1 MSRDLLDPELQ
12 PDPEEIEDEINL
24 RPQCLDDYV
33 GQRKHIALLEVMMA
47 AAKDRGE
54 ALEHLLFAGPPGL
67 GKTTLAHV
75 IANTMGAQVKSTS
88 GPVIERRGDL
98 AAIVS
103 NLEEGD
109 FLFIDEIHR
118 LSKPVQEILYP
129 AMEDFEIDIIL
140 GQGPAA
146 RALKFQLPP
155 FTLVGATTRAG
166 LLGKPFRER
175 FGHICAMDPYSADE
189 LAAIIRRSAS
199 ILDIAISDSAASELA
214 GRCRGTPRTANRLLR
229 RVRDFAQVQGDG
241 KIDRD
246 IVLHTLLQLDIDSGG
261 LDDMDRRILSTIIER
276 FRGGPVGIRAIA
288 AAIGEE
294 ADTLED
300 VYEPFLVEQGYILRS
315 RQGRLA
321 GDLAY
326 SHLGLSRPVGQGSMF

>member
-12 PDPEEIEDEINL
+12 PEPDEIEDEINL
-24 RPQCLDDYV
+24 RPQSLDDYV

-47 AAKDRGE
+47 AATDRGE

-129 AMEDFEIDIIL
+129 AMEDFEIDIVL

-175 FGHICAMDPYSADE
+175 FGHICAMEPYSVDE

-199 ILDIAISDSAASELA
+199 ILDIAISDPAAIELA
-214 GRCRGTPRTANRLLR
+214 ARCRGTPRTANRLLR

-241 KIDRD
+241 KIDRG
-246 IVLHTLLQLDIDSGG
+246 IVLHTLLQLDVDSGG

-294 ADTLED
+294 ADTLEG

-315 RQGRLA
+315 RQGRVA

-326 SHLGLSRPVGQGSMF
+326 SHLGLPRPVGQGSMF

>member
-12 PDPEEIEDEINL
+12 PDAEEIEDEINL
-24 RPQCLDDYV
+24 RPQTLDEYV
-33 GQRKHIALLEVMMA
+33 GQRKHIDILQVMMTA
-47 AAKDRGE
+47 AQDRGE

-75 IANTMGAQVKSTS
+75 IANTMGAQLKTTS

-129 AMEDFEIDIIL
+129 AMEDYEIDIVL

-155 FTLVGATTRAG
+155 FTLVGATTRSG

-175 FGHICAMDPYSADE
+175 FGHICAMDPYTVDE

-199 ILDIAISDSAASELA
+199 ILAVDIEDDAAVELA

-229 RVRDFAQVQGDG
+229 RVRDFAQVQGNG
-241 KIDRD
+241 RVDRA
-246 IVLHTLLQLDIDSGG
+246 IVLHTLERLDVDAGG
-261 LDDMDRRILSTIIER
+261 LDEMDRRILRTIIER
-276 FRGGPVGIRAIA
+276 FRGGPVGIRALA

-300 VYEPFLVEQGYILRS
+300 VYEPFLVEKGYILRS
-315 RQGRLA
+315 RQGRIA

-326 SHLGLSRPVGQGSMF
+326 THLGLLRPTNQGSMF

>member
-1 MSRDLLDPELQ
+1 MSRELLAPEMQ
-12 PDPEEIEDEINL
+12 PDPHEIEDELNL
-24 RPQCLDDYV
+24 RPQTLDEYV
-33 GQRKHIALLEVMMA
+33 GQRRHLDLLEVMMTA
-47 AAKDRGE
+47 AQRRGE

-75 IANTMGAQVKSTS
+75 IAGHMGAQVKTTS

-129 AMEDFEIDIIL
+129 AMEDYEIDIVL

-175 FGHICAMDPYSADE
+175 FGHIVAMDPYSVDE
-189 LAAIIRRSAS
+189 LAAIIRRSSS
-199 ILDIAISDSAASELA
+199 ILGTAIDDEAAMELA

-229 RVRDFAQVQGDG
+229 RVRDFADVKGDG
-241 KIDRD
+241 NIDQA
-246 IVLHTLLQLDIDSGG
+246 IVSHTLDQLDVDTAG
-261 LDDMDRRILSTIIER
+261 LDEMDRRIITTIIER
-276 FRGGPVGIRAIA
+276 FRGGPVGLKALA
-288 AAIGEE
+288 AALGEE
-294 ADTLED
+294 SDTLED

-315 RQGRLA
+315 RQGRVA

-326 SHLGLSRPVGQGSMF
+326 THLGLERPGQQGSMF

>member
-12 PDPEEIEDEINL
+12 HDAEEIEDEINL
-24 RPQCLDDYV
+24 RPQTLDEYV
-33 GQRKHIALLEVMMA
+33 GQRKHIDILQVMMTA
-47 AAKDRGE
+47 AQDRGE

-75 IANTMGAQVKSTS
+75 IANTMGAQLKTTS

-129 AMEDFEIDIIL
+129 AMEDYEIDIVL

-155 FTLVGATTRAG
+155 FTLVGATTRSG

-175 FGHICAMDPYSADE
+175 FGHICAMDPYTVDE

-199 ILDIAISDSAASELA
+199 ILDVDIQDDAALELA

-241 KIDRD
+241 RVDRA
-246 IVLHTLLQLDIDSGG
+246 IVLHTLERLDVDAGG
-261 LDDMDRRILSTIIER
+261 LDEMDRRILMTIIER
-276 FRGGPVGIRAIA
+276 FRGGPVGIRALA

-300 VYEPFLVEQGYILRS
+300 VYEPFLVEKGYILRS
-315 RQGRLA
+315 RQGRIA

-326 SHLGLSRPVGQGSMF
+326 THLGLPRPNSQGSMF

>member
-1 MSRDLLDPELQ
+1 MSRELLDPELQ
-12 PDPEEIEDEINL
+12 PDPEEIQDEINL
-24 RPQCLDDYV
+24 RPRNLDEYV
-33 GQRKHIALLEVMMA
+33 GQRKHIDILEVMMA

-129 AMEDFEIDIIL
+129 AMEDYEIDIVL

-155 FTLVGATTRAG
+155 FTLVGATTRSG

-175 FGHICAMDPYSADE
+175 FGHICAMDPYSVDE
-189 LAAIIRRSAS
+189 LAAIIRRSAA
-199 ILDIAISDSAASELA
+199 ILEVDISEDAATELA

-229 RVRDFAQVQGDG
+229 RVRDFAQVRGNG
-241 KIDRD
+241 SIDQD
-246 IVLHTLLQLDIDSGG
+246 IVLHTLQQLDVDSGG
-261 LDDMDRRILSTIIER
+261 LDEMDRRILTTIIER
-276 FRGGPVGIRAIA
+276 FRGGPVGIRALA

-315 RQGRLA
+315 RQGRVA

-326 SHLGLSRPVGQGSMF
+326 SHLGLPRPSSQGAMF

>member
-1 MSRDLLDPELQ
+1 MSRELLDPELQ

-24 RPQCLDDYV
+24 RPQSLDDYV
-33 GQRKHIALLEVMMA
+33 GQRRHIALLEVMMT
-47 AAKDRGE
+47 AAKERGE

-129 AMEDFEIDIIL
+129 AMEDYEIDIVL

-175 FGHICAMDPYSADE
+175 FGHIIKMDPYSVDE
-189 LAAIIRRSAS
+189 LASIIRRSAS
-199 ILDIAISDSAASELA
+199 ILDIPVADHAATELA

-241 KIDRD
+241 RIDRS
-246 IVLHTLLQLDIDSGG
+246 IVLHTLDQLDVDAGG
-261 LDDMDRRILSTIIER
+261 LDDMDRRILTTIIER

-315 RQGRLA
+315 RQGRIA

-326 SHLGLSRPVGQGSMF
+326 SHLSLPRPSGQGSMF

>member
-12 PDPEEIEDEINL
+12 PDAEEIEDEINL
-24 RPQCLDDYV
+24 RPQTLDEYV
-33 GQRKHIALLEVMMA
+33 GQRKHIDILQVMMTA
-47 AAKDRGE
+47 AQDRGE

-75 IANTMGAQVKSTS
+75 IANTMGAQLKTTS

-129 AMEDFEIDIIL
+129 AMEDYEIDIVL

-155 FTLVGATTRAG
+155 FTLVGATTRSG

-175 FGHICAMDPYSADE
+175 FGHICAMDPYTVDE

-199 ILDIAISDSAASELA
+199 ILDVDIEDDAAVELA

-229 RVRDFAQVQGDG
+229 RVRDFAQVQGNG
-241 KIDRD
+241 RVDRA
-246 IVLHTLLQLDIDSGG
+246 IVLHTLERLDVDAGG
-261 LDDMDRRILSTIIER
+261 LDEMDRRILTTIIER
-276 FRGGPVGIRAIA
+276 FRGGPVGIRALA

-300 VYEPFLVEQGYILRS
+300 VYEPFLVEKGYILRS
-315 RQGRLA
+315 RQGRIA

-326 SHLGLSRPVGQGSMF
+326 THLGLLRPSNQGSMF

>member
-1 MSRDLLDPELQ
+1 MSRELLAPELQ
-12 PDPEEIEDEINL
+12 PDPHEIEDELNL
-24 RPQCLDDYV
+24 RPQTLDEYV
-33 GQRKHIALLEVMMA
+33 GQRRHLDLLEVMMTA
-47 AAKDRGE
+47 AQRRGE

-75 IANTMGAQVKSTS
+75 IAGHMGAQVKTTS

-129 AMEDFEIDIIL
+129 AMEDYEIDIVL

-175 FGHICAMDPYSADE
+175 FGHIVAMDPYSVDE
-189 LAAIIRRSAS
+189 LAAIIRRSSA
-199 ILDIAISDSAASELA
+199 ILGTAIDDDAAIELA

-229 RVRDFAQVQGDG
+229 RVRDFADVKGDG
-241 KIDRD
+241 TIDQA
-246 IVLHTLLQLDIDSGG
+246 IVSHTLDQLDVDSAG
-261 LDDMDRRILSTIIER
+261 LDEMDRRIITTIVER
-276 FRGGPVGIRAIA
+276 FRGGPVGLKALA
-288 AAIGEE
+288 AALGEE
-294 ADTLED
+294 SDTLED

-315 RQGRLA
+315 RQGRVA

-326 SHLGLSRPVGQGSMF
+326 KHLGLERHSQQGSMF

>member
-1 MSRDLLDPELQ
+1 
-12 PDPEEIEDEINL
+12 
-24 RPQCLDDYV
+24 
-33 GQRKHIALLEVMMA
+33 
-47 AAKDRGE
+47 
-54 ALEHLLFAGPPGL
+54 
-67 GKTTLAHV
+67 
-75 IANTMGAQVKSTS
+75 MGAQLKTTS

-129 AMEDFEIDIIL
+129 AMEDYEIDIVL

-155 FTLVGATTRAG
+155 FTLVGATTRSG

-175 FGHICAMDPYSADE
+175 FGHICAMDPYTVDE

-199 ILDIAISDSAASELA
+199 ILDVDIEDDAAIELA

-229 RVRDFAQVQGDG
+229 RVRDFAQVQGNG
-241 KIDRD
+241 RVDRA
-246 IVLHTLLQLDIDSGG
+246 IVLHTLERLDVDAGG
-261 LDDMDRRILSTIIER
+261 LDEMDRRILTTIIER
-276 FRGGPVGIRAIA
+276 FRGGPVGIRALA

-300 VYEPFLVEQGYILRS
+300 VYEPFLVEKGYILRS
-315 RQGRLA
+315 RQGRIA

-326 SHLGLSRPVGQGSMF
+326 THLGLLRPSNQGSMF

>member
-12 PDPEEIEDEINL
+12 PDAEEIEDEINL
-24 RPQCLDDYV
+24 RPQTLDEYV
-33 GQRKHIALLEVMMA
+33 GQRKHIDILQVMMTA
-47 AAKDRGE
+47 AQDRGE

-75 IANTMGAQVKSTS
+75 IANTMGAQLKTTS

-129 AMEDFEIDIIL
+129 AMEDYEIDIVL

-155 FTLVGATTRAG
+155 FTLVGATTRSG

-175 FGHICAMDPYSADE
+175 FGHICAMDPYTVDE

-199 ILDIAISDSAASELA
+199 ILDVDIEDDAAVELA

-229 RVRDFAQVQGDG
+229 RVRDFAQVQGNG
-241 KIDRD
+241 RVDRA
-246 IVLHTLLQLDIDSGG
+246 IVLHTLERLDVDAGG
-261 LDDMDRRILSTIIER
+261 LDEMDRRILTTIIER
-276 FRGGPVGIRAIA
+276 FRGGPVGIRALA

-300 VYEPFLVEQGYILRS
+300 VYEPFLVEKGYILRS
-315 RQGRLA
+315 RQGRIA

-326 SHLGLSRPVGQGSMF
+326 THLGLLRPSSQGSMF